1 MTIQGLGLT
10 IQELKINVVDI
21 GNAKAA
27 NCAARATGG
36 KVFTANNPSQ
46 VTKMINQAIKP
57 MEVEEECK

>member
-1 MTIQGLGLT
+1 M
-10 IQELKINVVDI
+10 VDI

-27 NCAARATGG
+27 NYAARVTGG
-36 KVFTANNPSQ
+36 KVFTTNNPSQ

>member
-1 MTIQGLGLT
+1 M
-10 IQELKINVVDI
+10 VDI

-27 NCAARATGG
+27 NCAARVTGG